1 MRGVGKTKCGR
12 LWISFSFSLETFS
25 IATLLNRNNWG
36 KKVRN
41 ILNARQKCKKLSLQ
55 KEISAFSCLRL
66 YFRMNLANFPDNDLP
81 FFHSSSCVQEYL
93 QMHISHE
100 VGSKFGSIFSCYKDI
115 DVFFLTCLMN
125 SVNHKSF
132 LMETTCLPRT
142 V

>member
-1 MRGVGKTKCGR
+1 M
-12 LWISFSFSLETFS
+12 WET
-25 IATLLNRNNWG
+25 LNIVFICIGNIFDYCTAEQKQLR

-41 ILNARQKCKKLSLQ
+41 IRNARQKCKKLSLQ
-55 KEISAFSCLRL
+55 KEISAYDCLRL
-66 YFRMNLANFPDNDLP
+66 YFRMNLANFPHSDLP
-81 FFHSSSCVQEYL
+81 YFHLLYHVQEYL

>member
-1 MRGVGKTKCGR
+1 MWETLNIVFIFIGNIFDYYTAEQKQLGR
-12 LWISFSFSLETFS
+12 
-25 IATLLNRNNWG
+25 
-36 KKVRN
+36 KVRN
-41 ILNARQKCKKLSLQ
+41 ILNARQKCKELSLQ

-66 YFRMNLANFPDNDLP
+66 YFRMNLAICPDSHLP
-81 FFHSSSCVQEYL
+81 YFHLLYWVQEYL

>member
-1 MRGVGKTKCGR
+1 MWETLNIVFIFIGNIFDYSTAEQKQLGK
-12 LWISFSFSLETFS
+12 E
-25 IATLLNRNNWG
+25 
-36 KKVRN
+36 VRN
-41 ILNARQKCKKLSLQ
+41 ILNARQKCKKVCLQ
-55 KEISAFSCLRL
+55 KEISVFSCLRL
-66 YFRMNLANFPDNDLP
+66 YFRINLENFPESDLP
-81 FFHSSSCVQEYL
+81 YFHLLYCVQEYL

-100 VGSKFGSIFSCYKDI
+100 VGSEFGSIFSCYKDI